1 MRKIFS
7 FAIVAGLFAAG
18 AASAA
23 DRPTDMDY
31 LRANRCKGL
40 AVGAD
45 ASSFDSY
52 LKVARQW
59 RPDYILERGVV
70 EQAKGARDAR
80 NANDTRKA
88 KYAADLAGPCQAFR
102 N

>member
-1 MRKIFS
+1 MHKIFNI
-7 FAIVAGLFAAG
+7 ALVAGLFVAG
-18 AASAA
+18 AAAA
-23 DRPTDMDY
+23 AERPTDMDY
-31 LRANRCKGL
+31 LKANRCKGL
-40 AVGAD
+40 AASAD
-45 ASSFDSY
+45 AASFDGY
-52 LKVARQW
+52 LKVAKQW

-88 KYAADLAGPCQAFR
+88 KYAADLAGPCQSYR

>member
-1 MRKIFS
+1 MNKLFTA
-7 FAIVAGLFAAG
+7 AIVAGLFAAG

-31 LRANRCKGL
+31 LKANRCKGL
-40 AVGAD
+40 ASASD
-45 ASSFDSY
+45 ASGFDAY

-88 KYAADLAGPCQAFR
+88 KYAADLAGPCQAYR